1 MYIYMENIQRY
12 DFDDVE
18 SMSHRAKAGEVHL
31 DFMKQLDVKC
41 KNAKPLSKGD
51 NVVLV
56 DIHPHSGDHA
66 LGTVLLSNDPLG
78 SIFSFKPD

>member
-1 MYIYMENIQRY
+1 MENIQRY

-56 DIHPHSGDHA
+56 DISILIVVTMP
-66 LGTVLLSNDPLG
+66 LELCFCQENPLG
-78 SIFSFKPD
+78 SIFSFKHD